1 MMTDLKETILNALVV
16 LAGFYAFYQLFSAIR
31 HFWG

>member
-1 MMTDLKETILNALVV
+1 MTDLKETILSILVV
-16 LAGFYAFYQLFSAIR
+16 LAGFYAIYHFFSAIR